1 MMYYS
6 YEKQQYEGLVYE
18 AVVALYDLYGILVA
32 VVLGE
37 LAGVSDSKIANYL
50 NAIYGTVIHL

>member
-1 MMYYS
+1 MD
-6 YEKQQYEGLVYE
+6 E

-37 LAGVSDSKIANYL
+37 LAGLADCEIANDL
-50 NAIYGTVIHL
+50 DAIYGAVIH